1 MCKEFLTSK
10 EVAEFFGV
18 SAGTISAWKR
28 KEIIT
33 PDAKTPGGIP
43 LYSRKQVE
51 DLKVKCYGN

>member
-1 MCKEFLTSK
+1 MKEFLTSK
-10 EVAEFFGV
+10 EVAEVFGV

-28 KEIIT
+28 KEIII

-51 DLKVKCYGN
+51 ELKVKCYGS